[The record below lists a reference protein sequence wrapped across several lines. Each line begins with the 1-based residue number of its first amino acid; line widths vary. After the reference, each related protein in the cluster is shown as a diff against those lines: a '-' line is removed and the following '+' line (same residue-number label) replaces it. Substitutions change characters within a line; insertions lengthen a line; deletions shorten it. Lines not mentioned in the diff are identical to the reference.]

1 MLNAINNLILNH
13 QPLHSEKDN
22 NIFEFLAI
30 ALLYLV
36 ICPMTRACLEKET
49 LIKDFER

>member
-13 QPLHSEKDN
+13 KSLHSEKDN
-22 NIFEFLAI
+22 NIFECLAI
-30 ALLYLV
+30 ALKFLV
-36 ICPMTRACLEKET
+36 VCPTTRACLEKGT